1 MWEAFYDVQQRSR
14 HFFPSSER
22 KKRKNCVSDF
32 ALPDDSTTDFFPLC
46 YSHHT
51 HTIRSHYVIRAE
63 ILRPRPMILWRDCA
77 LFACDCINDTCKKKK
92 KKTLAS
98 RSRTFLLPGRCV
110 SNIVTGMVADLYFTS
125 YTKKKKEIIRK
136 DRMSSLSCLSRG
148 EARLSASFSSFP
160 LFLLIIPEIGVVTSE
175 RRAFP
180 LSFIRIASDKWPLD
194 ARTKWKC
201 VETKR
206 KIKRKEAAGFGW
218 RGRDVLLRDN
228 A

>member
-92 KKTLAS
+92 KKNTRVPFSYVSIARSLCFHRNRHGS
-98 RSRTFLLPGRCV
+98 RSL
-110 SNIVTGMVADLYFTS
+110 LYFIHQ
-125 YTKKKKEIIRK
+125 KEKEIIRK
-136 DRMSSLSCLSRG
+136 DSMSSLSCLSRS

>member
-1 MWEAFYDVQQRSR
+1 MRSVLR
-14 HFFPSSER
+14 CSTTKPTFFPSSER

-110 SNIVTGMVADLYFTS
+110 SNIVTGMVADLYFIS
-125 YTKKKKEIIRK
+125 YTKKKKKLFEKIVCHP
-136 DRMSSLSCLSRG
+136 SPVYHA
-148 EARLSASFSSFP
+148 ARLVYPRVFP
-160 LFLLIIPEIGVVTSE
+160 PFLFFYSLFL
-175 RRAFP
+175 
-180 LSFIRIASDKWPLD
+180 K
-194 ARTKWKC
+194 
-201 VETKR
+201 
-206 KIKRKEAAGFGW
+206 
-218 RGRDVLLRDN
+218 
-228 A
+228 